1 MFLGEFVR
9 GVAAAASPR
18 PPAPPARAR
27 REPSEHHYIETFGK
41 LRPHNIS
48 SVGLR
53 IETWLG
59 CLKSRHKF
67 VYEVAETFGHTV
79 RVHNE
84 LRINTLL
91 AFIVRSHLARAGR
104 AAANVISIKN
114 VICYRIFFY

>member
-1 MFLGEFVR
+1 M
-9 GVAAAASPR
+9 ASRRLPPR
-18 PPAPPARAR
+18 APRRRPRA
-27 REPSEHHYIETFGK
+27 PGASQANIDYIETFGK